1 MKKKINNKVFYF
13 IVLKNARLTVIQGIM
28 NQFLSTNRNRNGF
41 FWNIHKQ
48 KSALNI
54 SIIVFNFEFPNNLKP
69 KKNNWKYKNKCFI
82 FLSNI
87 S

>member
-41 FWNIHKQ
+41 FGTFTSKNLLSI
-48 KSALNI
+48 SA
-54 SIIVFNFEFPNNLKP
+54 
-69 KKNNWKYKNKCFI
+69 
-82 FLSNI
+82 
-87 S
+87 